1 MQVLSKAHAL
11 LLHEPDTDKFFLMDT
26 GSSNGTFVNNI
37 RLSKAGQESELTEVF
52 TGWQHDQLPSY
63 GASW

>member
-52 TGWQHDQLPSY
+52 TGWQHDQLPNFGGS
-63 GASW
+63 